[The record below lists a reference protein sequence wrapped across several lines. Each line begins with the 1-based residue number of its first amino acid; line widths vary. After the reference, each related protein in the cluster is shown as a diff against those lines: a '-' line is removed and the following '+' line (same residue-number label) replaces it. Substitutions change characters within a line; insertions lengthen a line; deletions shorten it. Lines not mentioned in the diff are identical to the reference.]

1 MDDKDLEKYVKQICD
16 DDGNRVSSENNHS
29 EVNEISKLL
38 KTTDLYFQLNKYP
51 TDSAWKKIEQ
61 DIAPKL
67 EKKKGKIINN
77 RFFRFAA
84 ASVIIALLFSS
95 GYFVFNWSITDNKSV
110 ELATSQNIIERFELP
125 DGSFVSLN
133 ANSKLYF
140 PSKFENDLREVT
152 IEGEAFF
159 EIKPDKDSPF
169 MINAGKAQIK
179 VLGTSFS
186 VNAYPDNSQVEVVV
200 ETGTVEL
207 RNKMKDMKLIENL
220 ILNSGEKGSLILLN
234 NTLEKTTNQDPN
246 FLSWKTRILV
256 FKSSKLKTVFENL
269 RKAYHVEIKVND
281 PLIEELLLTA
291 QFNDYSLEFIFD
303 IIENTFNIDIQ
314 ENSGNYLVNRK

>member
-1 MDDKDLEKYVKQICD
+1 M
-16 DDGNRVSSENNHS
+16 
-29 EVNEISKLL
+29 
-38 KTTDLYFQLNKYP
+38 
-51 TDSAWKKIEQ
+51 
-61 DIAPKL
+61 
-67 EKKKGKIINN
+67 
-77 RFFRFAA
+77 
-84 ASVIIALLFSS
+84 
-95 GYFVFNWSITDNKSV
+95 FNWSITDNKSV